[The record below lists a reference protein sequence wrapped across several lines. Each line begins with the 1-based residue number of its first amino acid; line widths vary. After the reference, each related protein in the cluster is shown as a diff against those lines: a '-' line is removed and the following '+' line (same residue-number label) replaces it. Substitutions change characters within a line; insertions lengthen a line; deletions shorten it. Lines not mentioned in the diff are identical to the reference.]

1 MRRILITI
9 LAVSAAL
16 DAKAQEVYSLKQ
28 CIETGLERNY
38 SIRIIRNEQLIS
50 DNNATQGNAGYL
62 PTIDLS
68 GGFSGTVNN
77 NRNKLSDGTTEKENG
92 VNSETGN
99 IGLNVNWTVFDGF
112 GIQAE
117 YARLKELK
125 KMGELDT
132 RLTIEDFV
140 ATLSGEYYNMIRQ
153 YIRLRNLRSSL
164 DLSRERV
171 RIAEERYHIGSGSR
185 MDLQQAQVD
194 FNADSS
200 NVLNQL
206 EVVHTSRIRLN
217 ELMAL
222 DNIDEQIALK
232 DSVIRPNIF
241 LDEVDLWQS
250 TLASNAS
257 LLIAQKNQTLSE
269 LDYKKVKSRDY
280 PYVKLNAGYGYT
292 ANWYEVGATDLQQRL
307 GLNYGLTV
315 GLNLFDGFNRRR
327 ERRNARIQIENSQL
341 KKQELELGLRAD
353 MSNLWMAYRNNLDL
367 WSLEKENVVVAL
379 ENHRIAI
386 DRYKLGELSGIELRE
401 AQISLLEAEERQSIA
416 EYSTKLCEISLLQLS
431 GQILTYVAPEPEKA
445 SF

>member
-16 DAKAQEVYSLKQ
+16 GAKAQEVYSLKQ

>member
-16 DAKAQEVYSLKQ
+16 GAKAQEVYSLKQ

-280 PYVKLNAGYGYT
+280 PYVKLIAGYGYT

>member
-16 DAKAQEVYSLKQ
+16 GAKAQEVYSLKQ

-77 NRNKLSDGTTEKENG
+77 NRNKLSDGTTEREYG